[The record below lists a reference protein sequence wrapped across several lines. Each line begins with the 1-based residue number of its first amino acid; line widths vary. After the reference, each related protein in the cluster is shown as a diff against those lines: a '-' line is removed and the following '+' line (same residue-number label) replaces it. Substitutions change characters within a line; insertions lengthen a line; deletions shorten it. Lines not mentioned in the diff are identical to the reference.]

1 MDDKNSYPQKMLNI
15 KKEKHA
21 SQTREKKWILPGN
34 VRSIAKQLQHKKSQH
49 TLLQP
54 DKGQHPSQH
63 PPQHTLRD
71 HVLDNKLLNVIQN
84 LKKDKLVPQQPLVH
98 HLQAPTKDKGKVV
111 DQLPIEREQ
120 NMQIDQEIESTT
132 QHKLP
137 QELDVENPQ
146 ELVAELPQQTDGH
159 ERVTAKKRKRGRTM
173 KQGIHVRGLE
183 DRDSIIVNPYFQPV
197 GPDEKI
203 ITDFSEFLGTV
214 ARMSN
219 LCPLN
224 LEKWTDMNKFYKGAK
239 ERIWEYVKK
248 RWIVPES
255 ARKWVLQ
262 TVGADWRT
270 FKCRLKKKHYK
281 PYKNNKMRWK
291 NRPTE
296 VSAEHFKWLLK
307 KWDDPKDK
315 DRAKVNALNRAK
327 VTNVHTCGPK
337 SFALIRERLKNANED
352 KKEPTSVEM
361 FKATVQMEALQSQQ
375 CGENV
380 ESVDPFVAVLGNEH
394 RVRLY
399 GRGVTSSSIRKTSSG
414 NESGGNSAFVNVPD
428 GLLQKLTAQVTEQ
441 VTAVLADKF
450 SLTMAYH
457 LKQISPQY
465 NVDPEALKR
474 LLLTPGDASSAQI
487 HQSPHVNTSS
497 SVNANEASK

>member
-1 MDDKNSYPQKMLNI
+1 MV
-15 KKEKHA
+15 
-21 SQTREKKWILPGN
+21 TRE
-34 VRSIAKQLQHKKSQH
+34 
-49 TLLQP
+49 
-54 DKGQHPSQH
+54 
-63 PPQHTLRD
+63 
-71 HVLDNKLLNVIQN
+71 
-84 LKKDKLVPQQPLVH
+84 
-98 HLQAPTKDKGKVV
+98 
-111 DQLPIEREQ
+111 
-120 NMQIDQEIESTT
+120 
-132 QHKLP
+132 
-137 QELDVENPQ
+137 
-146 ELVAELPQQTDGH
+146 
-159 ERVTAKKRKRGRTM
+159 
-173 KQGIHVRGLE
+173 
-183 DRDSIIVNPYFQPV
+183 
-197 GPDEKI
+197 
-203 ITDFSEFLGTV
+203 
-214 ARMSN
+214 
-219 LCPLN
+219 
-224 LEKWTDMNKFYKGAK
+224 
-239 ERIWEYVKK
+239 K

-291 NRPTE
+291 NRPTD
-296 VSAEHFKWLLK
+296 VFAEHFKWLLK

-315 DRAKVNALNRAK
+315 
-327 VTNVHTCGPK
+327 
-337 SFALIRERLKNANED
+337 KNANED

-361 FKATVQMEALQSQQ
+361 FKATRKRVIGHVYKAPIEDTQNKIVQMEALQSQQ
-375 CGENV
+375 CGGNV

-399 GRGVTSSSIRKTSSG
+399 GRGVTSSSVRKTSSG
-414 NESGGNSAFVNVPD
+414 NESGGNSASVNVPD
-428 GLLQKLTAQVTEQ
+428 ELLQKLTAQVTEQ

-497 SVNANEASK
+497 FVNANEASN

>member
-1 MDDKNSYPQKMLNI
+1 MLFGT
-15 KKEKHA
+15 
-21 SQTREKKWILPGN
+21 S
-34 VRSIAKQLQHKKSQH
+34 
-49 TLLQP
+49 
-54 DKGQHPSQH
+54 
-63 PPQHTLRD
+63 
-71 HVLDNKLLNVIQN
+71 

-98 HLQAPTKDKGKVV
+98 HLQAPTKDKEKVV
-111 DQLPIEREQ
+111 DQLPIVREQ
-120 NMQIDQEIESTT
+120 NMQIDQEMESTI

-137 QELDVENPQ
+137 QELVVENPQ
-146 ELVAELPQQTDGH
+146 ELVAELPQQTDGHERVTAMKQKRGRTMKQGIHVRGLEDPLKKDKGKVTDGH

-224 LEKWTDMNKFYKGAK
+224 AEKWTDMNKFYKGAK

-255 ARKWVLQ
+255 ARKWVLR

-361 FKATVQMEALQSQQ
+361 FKATRKRVIGRVYKAPIENTQNKIVQMEALQSLQ

-380 ESVDPFVAVLGNEH
+380 ESVDPFVVVLGNEH
-394 RVRLY
+394 RVKLY

-414 NESGGNSAFVNVPD
+414 NESGGNSASVNVPD
-428 GLLQKLTAQVTEQ
+428 ELLQKLTAQVTEQ

-497 SVNANEASK
+497 SVNANEASNQVIF

>member
-1 MDDKNSYPQKMLNI
+1 MS
-15 KKEKHA
+15 
-21 SQTREKKWILPGN
+21 
-34 VRSIAKQLQHKKSQH
+34 
-49 TLLQP
+49 
-54 DKGQHPSQH
+54 
-63 PPQHTLRD
+63 
-71 HVLDNKLLNVIQN
+71 
-84 LKKDKLVPQQPLVH
+84 LKRDKLVPQQPLVH
-98 HLQAPTKDKGKVV
+98 HLQASTKDKGKVV
-111 DQLPIEREQ
+111 DQLPIVREQ
-120 NMQIDQEIESTT
+120 NMQIDQEMESIT

-146 ELVAELPQQTDGH
+146 VLVAKLPQQTDGH

-183 DRDSIIVNPYFQPV
+183 DPLEKDKEKVVDQLPIEREQNMQIDQEIELTIQHKLPQELDVENPQELVAKLPQQKDGHERVTAKKQKRDRTMKQGIHVRGLEDRDSITVNPYFQPV

-224 LEKWTDMNKFYKGAK
+224 LEKWTDMDKFYKGAK

-255 ARKWVLQ
+255 IRKWVLQ
-262 TVGADWRT
+262 IVGADWRT
-270 FKCRLKKKHYK
+270 FKCRLKNKHYK

-291 NRPTE
+291 NCPTD

-307 KWDDPKDK
+307 KWDDTKDK
-315 DRAKVNALNRAK
+315 
-327 VTNVHTCGPK
+327 
-337 SFALIRERLKNANED
+337 KNANED
-352 KKEPTSVEM
+352 NKEPTSVKM
-361 FKATVQMEALQSQQ
+361 FKATRERVIGRVYKAPIEDTQNKIVQMEALQSQQ
-375 CGENV
+375 CEENV

-399 GRGVTSSSIRKTSSG
+399 GRGVTSSSIRKTSNG
-414 NESGGNSAFVNVPD
+414 NGSGGNSASVNVPD
-428 GLLQKLTAQVTEQ
+428 ELLQKLTAQVTEQ
-441 VTAVLADKF
+441 VTTVLADKF

-497 SVNANEASK
+497 SVNANEASNQVIF

>member
-1 MDDKNSYPQKMLNI
+1 
-15 KKEKHA
+15 
-21 SQTREKKWILPGN
+21 
-34 VRSIAKQLQHKKSQH
+34 
-49 TLLQP
+49 
-54 DKGQHPSQH
+54 
-63 PPQHTLRD
+63 
-71 HVLDNKLLNVIQN
+71 
-84 LKKDKLVPQQPLVH
+84 
-98 HLQAPTKDKGKVV
+98 
-111 DQLPIEREQ
+111 
-120 NMQIDQEIESTT
+120 
-132 QHKLP
+132 
-137 QELDVENPQ
+137 
-146 ELVAELPQQTDGH
+146 
-159 ERVTAKKRKRGRTM
+159 
-173 KQGIHVRGLE
+173 
-183 DRDSIIVNPYFQPV
+183 
-197 GPDEKI
+197 
-203 ITDFSEFLGTV
+203 
-214 ARMSN
+214 
-219 LCPLN
+219 
-224 LEKWTDMNKFYKGAK
+224 
-239 ERIWEYVKK
+239 
-248 RWIVPES
+248 
-255 ARKWVLQ
+255 
-262 TVGADWRT
+262 
-270 FKCRLKKKHYK
+270 
-281 PYKNNKMRWK
+281 MRWK

-361 FKATVQMEALQSQQ
+361 FKATRKRVIGRVYKAPIEDTQNKIVQMEALQSQQ

-380 ESVDPFVAVLGNEH
+380 ESEDPFVAVLGNEH

-441 VTAVLADKF
+441 VTTVLADKF

-497 SVNANEASK
+497 SVNANEASNQFDEVVATTSGTVEFQLIFTTLR